1 MPVFSYKG
9 FDTRGKA
16 VSGIKDADNVR
27 SLRANLKRDGVLITE
42 AKEAALRVAAAGRAA
57 GEVATMGIVGMFNPM
72 AALRMWKERQT
83 ADRTAVAVITR
94 QMGTLLKAGVPLA
107 DGLAALVEQVER
119 PGLKRILA
127 DVRTQ
132 VNEGSSLG
140 DAMARHPKVFEELYV
155 NMIRAGEASGNL
167 DGVLFRL
174 SDFLEAQNKLRSKIL
189 SALFY
194 PIAMTV
200 IGAGIMSILMISVVP
215 KVTGIFAD
223 TGKALP
229 WNTQLLIAISDTVSS
244 WKGIIVAILVF
255 VGVTFFQRW
264 KRTPA
269 GRAVVDR
276 VILRL
281 WVIGPLARQIAIT
294 RFAKTLSTM
303 LASGVPLLRALDI
316 VKSILGNVVL
326 QKVVEDAKASIQEG
340 ESIATPLKRSGEFP
354 PIVTHM
360 IAIGERS
367 GQLEQ
372 MLEEVAHAY
381 DMEVDMK
388 MQRLTTLLEPLMI
401 LIMGGSVAFV
411 VFSILMPIMQMND
424 FVS

>member
-16 VSGIKDADNVR
+16 VSGVKDADNVR
-27 SLRANLKRDGVLITE
+27 ALRVNLKRDGILITE
-42 AKEAALRVAAAGRAA
+42 AKEASLRAAAAGRAA
-57 GEVATMGIVGMFNPM
+57 GEAASIGLIAMLNPA
-72 AALRMWKERQT
+72 AALRYWKERDA

-94 QMGTLLKAGVPLA
+94 QLGTLLKAGVPLSESL
-107 DGLAALVEQVER
+107 GALVDQLER
-119 PGLKRILA
+119 PGLKRVVA
-127 DVRTQ
+127 EVKTQ

-140 DAMARHPKVFEELYV
+140 DAMARHPKVFQDLYV

-167 DGVLFRL
+167 DAVLFRL
-174 SDFLEAQNKLRSKIL
+174 ADFLEAQNKLRAKII

-194 PIAMTV
+194 PIVMTI
-200 IGAGIMSILMISVVP
+200 IGAGIMAILMVSVVP
-215 KVTGIFAD
+215 KVTSIFAD

-244 WKGIIVAILVF
+244 WKGLVLLAF
-255 VGVTFFQRW
+255 VIVGVQLFRRW

-269 GRAVVDR
+269 GRAKVDR
-276 VILRL
+276 VLLKL

-294 RFAKTLSTM
+294 RFAKTLATM

-316 VKSILGNVVL
+316 VKSILGNTVL
-326 QKVVEDAKASIQEG
+326 QKVVEDAKESIKEG
-340 ESIATPLKRSGEFP
+340 ESIAAPLKRSGEFP

-360 IAIGERS
+360 IAVGERS

-381 DMEVDMK
+381 DMEIDLK
-388 MQRLTTLLEPLMI
+388 MGRLTTLLEPVMI
-401 LIMGGSVAFV
+401 LLMGGSVAFV